1 MERVKTGGKE
11 VVHEALVPPFDVA
24 TLLREVPELSLAE
37 GQSQGPFHHLDT
49 LGHTMEV
56 VRRVEAELEERRLG
70 ARVGE
75 EAREELRLVG
85 LLHDIAKPVTRTE
98 YEGRAIFVAHDTLGA
113 RLAYGIC
120 RRLDLSARL
129 TDLVTTITALHLKI
143 GFMSNERSDYPP
155 ERLVRAAGPFGEE
168 LAILCWADRLAAQ
181 GPRLKEEHIERHRAL
196 CVEFLERY
204 RAAGPHPE
212 GDYAKL
218 SEGLSSEADAGYA
231 ASRTRL
237 LASRGLTED
246 EARACAIGLLDLE
259 PGS

>member
-1 MERVKTGGKE
+1 MKTGGKE
-11 VVHEALVPPFDVA
+11 AVHEALVPPVDVA
-24 TLLREVPELSLAE
+24 ALRREVPELALAE

-49 LGHTMEV
+49 LGHTLEV

-75 EAREELRLVG
+75 EAREGLRIVG

-155 ERLVRAAGPFGEE
+155 KRLVRAAGPFGEE

-204 RAAGPHPE
+204 RDAGPHPE
-212 GDYAKL
+212 TDYAKL
-218 SEGLSSEADAGYA
+218 AEGLGLSSEAGAGYA
-231 ASRTRL
+231 AGRARL
-237 LASRGLTED
+237 LVSRGLTED
-246 EARACAIGLLDLE
+246 EATACVGAMVAPDSR
-259 PGS
+259 P